1 MTFNLRARCH
11 HQPLRLKTK
20 EKLTNQMSENW
31 HLKKPLELELGK
43 LVIDPPTQKETR
55 IGGLIYLTRIWI
67 IISLLIATLALL
79 TCKMEGEENTTSSPS
94 S

>member
-31 HLKKPLELELGK
+31 HLKKPLELELGI

-55 IGGLIYLTRIWI
+55 IGGLIYLARIW